1 MVLAL
6 AGLLLVGTGLYFVFM
21 RPELLP
27 EDLRYMGT
35 TMENVK
41 LNTPGLLN
49 WLQKVFLVMGGFIF
63 TTGLLILFISVTSF
77 KTRLPGTFTIA
88 ALSGISSIGLMT
100 GVNYIIGSDFK
111 LPLLALTL
119 LWVFALVLYR
129 FNK

>member
-1 MVLAL
+1 MLLAVSGAL
-6 AGLLLVGTGLYFVFM
+6 HAGIGLYFIFI
-21 RPELLP
+21 RPGLLP

-35 TMENVK
+35 TIENVK
-41 LNTPGLLN
+41 LNIPGLLN

-88 ALSGISSIGLMT
+88 ILSGISSIGLMT
-100 GVNYIIGSDFK
+100 GVNFIIGSDFK
-111 LPLLALTL
+111 LPLLTFTL
-119 LWVFALVLYR
+119 LWVFALILYR